1 MIPSYYALHIKRYI
15 LRIVLHVI
23 DVIRDVTM
31 TLHGTK
37 YISVVL
43 DDYVAHAS
51 VYTKNIT
58 WEK

>member
-1 MIPSYYALHIKRYI
+1 MHYISKDKFYI

-23 DVIRDVTM
+23 DVLMYDFSIIKLIRDGTM
-31 TLHGTK
+31 TLHGTI

-51 VYTKNIT
+51 V
-58 WEK
+58 

>member
-1 MIPSYYALHIKRYI
+1 MNYISKDIFYI
-15 LRIVLHVI
+15 LKIVLHVI
-23 DVIRDVTM
+23 DVIRDGTM

-58 WEK
+58 WGK